1 MNILFTSPPSSRVG
15 RFSTFSLRHACIF
28 ALLSNVQKDF
38 DFVPKYSFRSP
49 SMFIFKQNNIG
60 QQSRN
65 KNSKDTPNPCY
76 WADSNGYFCKKHYLA
91 TSSLLLNLLN
101 YCSKKIKWLTK
112 VWLSFPTLQVYISN
126 FKNFPVTKTS
136 QKTEKYFWDTSTVR
150 YLDLA
155 HLSGFRNRPTLTS
168 IFLPPFPPIFP
179 HHSFPPSPPS
189 PPP

>member
-65 KNSKDTPNPCY
+65 KNSKDTPNPCLK
-76 WADSNGYFCKKHYLA
+76 F
-91 TSSLLLNLLN
+91 SLLSRL
-101 YCSKKIKWLTK
+101 KWVFL
-112 VWLSFPTLQVYISN
+112 
-126 FKNFPVTKTS
+126 
-136 QKTEKYFWDTSTVR
+136 QKTLFG
-150 YLDLA
+150 
-155 HLSGFRNRPTLTS
+155 HLFFAFEFIKLL
-168 IFLPPFPPIFP
+168 F
-179 HHSFPPSPPS
+179 
-189 PPP
+189 